1 MDVGGTSYE
10 QSLSVTTEASKLYTT
25 QDMSLGSPT
34 QYSAQLEMS
43 SLNTASSAVT
53 PPQDMEVETS
63 LETSVDQQVSVFLL
77 NML

>member
-43 SLNTASSAVT
+43 SLNTSNSAVT

-63 LETSVDQQVSVFLL
+63 LGTSAEQQVSSFLL
-77 NML
+77 QIL